1 MLSEF
6 EKTDLAGPASE
17 QSRPQVLDDKVE
29 LLSPESRKDN
39 SKLANN
45 QKNANKY
52 EQTFST
58 QQIDEKQTE

>member
-1 MLSEF
+1 MLSES

-39 SKLANN
+39 FKLANN
-45 QKNANKY
+45 QKNANKN